1 MVKKTQKGEIK
12 KSSFIRNYKR
22 MWPFVKPYWFRA
34 LLATL
39 ITIPIGS
46 LDAVIALM
54 LKPYMDSMV
63 LQEKGIESEMFGI
76 PIPILIVLF
85 TLVQSALE
93 YSSAYLNTWVGSKI
107 TMALKE
113 KMYSKLVHK
122 ESSYFDNNPTGEII
136 MRYDGDPN
144 TACSGLLNNLKIF
157 TSRVFASLSLIGV
170 LLYTS
175 WELAIIAI
183 LVLGSSLYPLT
194 LIRKKIKEVFD
205 KSLIAGGAAVTLLNE
220 TCAGNK
226 TVASYNLQEYQ
237 QKSFKETLRQLFKL
251 AIKQTQRT
259 AWLSPMMHIIVS
271 VGIALVIWRG
281 GILITSGQISVGD
294 FVSFITALLMLY
306 TPIKNIGKNFGSVQL
321 SFMAIER
328 VFDNLEAP
336 VLIKDKKNA
345 TELKVLSKEI
355 TFKDVSFEY
364 RAGHLVLKNINLH
377 LKKGK
382 TIAFVGNSGGGKS
395 TIVNLIPRFY
405 DISSG
410 QILIDGVDIRDV
422 TLRSLRDQ
430 IAVVFQDNFLFSG
443 TIRQNVMLGKAD
455 ASEEEVHA
463 ALKAACLDDFVAS
476 LENGMDTIIGERGSL
491 LSGGQKQRVAIA
503 RAFLKNAPI
512 VILDEAT
519 SALDN
524 KSEAVVQQAIDN
536 LMKDRTV
543 FVIAHRLSTIQNA
556 DQIVVV
562 NDGSIVESGTHAELL
577 NKENGAYRGL
587 YMAQFKQKLP

>member
-1 MVKKTQKGEIK
+1 MIKKTQKGEIK

-63 LQEKGIESEMFGI
+63 MQEKGIESEMFGI
-76 PIPILIVLF
+76 PIPLLIILF
-85 TLVQSALE
+85 TLLQSTLE

-107 TMALKE
+107 TMSLKE

-122 ESSYFDNNPTGEII
+122 ESLYFDNNPTGEIL

-157 TSRVFASLSLIGV
+157 TSRMFSSLSLIGV

-183 LVLGSSLYPLT
+183 VVLGSSLYPLT
-194 LIRKKIKEVFD
+194 KIRKKIKDVFD
-205 KSLIAGGAAVTLLNE
+205 RSLVAGGAAVTILNE

-226 TVASYNLQEYQ
+226 TIASYNLQEYE
-237 QKSFKETLRQLFKL
+237 QKNFKETLRQLFKL

-259 AWLSPMMHIIVS
+259 AWLSPMMHIIIS
-271 VGIALVIWRG
+271 VGIALVIWHG
-281 GILITSGQISVGD
+281 SSLITTGKISVGD

-306 TPIKNIGKNFGSVQL
+306 TPIKNIGKNFSSVQL

-336 VLIKDKKNA
+336 VLIRDKKNA
-345 TELKVLSKEI
+345 TDLKKLSKEI
-355 TFKDVSFEY
+355 TFKDVCFEY
-364 RAGHLVLKNINLH
+364 KEGVPVLKDINLH
-377 LKKGK
+377 IKKGK

-405 DISSG
+405 DIKSG
-410 QILIDGVDIRDV
+410 HILIDGVDIRDV
-422 TLRSLRDQ
+422 TLKSLRDQ

-443 TIRQNVMLGKAD
+443 TIRQNIMLGKQD
-455 ASEEEVHA
+455 ATEDEIRLAIKS
-463 ALKAACLDDFVAS
+463 ACLDDFIDS
-476 LENGMDTIIGERGSL
+476 LSDGLDTNIGERGSL
-491 LSGGQKQRVAIA
+491 LSGGQKQRIAIA

-543 FVIAHRLSTIQNA
+543 FVIAHRLSTVQNA
-556 DQIVVV
+556 DEIVVINEGQIVEK
-562 NDGSIVESGTHAELL
+562 GSHDQLL
-577 NKENGAYRGL
+577 HIENGAYRSL
-587 YMAQFKQKLP
+587 YMAQFKQKLE